1 MGYGMAVNLRSKL
14 DKSTTFYVCDISEK
28 AISRF
33 RSELEGY
40 GPIEVVEDGAEASQ
54 IAVSQ
59 SVVDSHHTVNLIS
72 VDRT

>member
-14 DKSTTFYVCDISEK
+14 DKTTTFYVCDISEK

-40 GPIEVVEDGAEASQ
+40 GPIKVVQNGAEAVKV
-54 IAVSQ
+54 AVSQ
-59 SVVDSHHTVNLIS
+59 SVIASRHTLNLTLVN
-72 VDRT
+72 RM